1 MIDVQDR
8 SLGLVNKLKRW
19 GQNNMK
25 IPTPTA
31 TREELLAL
39 HGNKE
44 EEETKKTED
53 PRRSRILLLG
63 KITED
68 G

>member
-8 SLGLVNKLKRW
+8 SFGLVNKLKRW

-25 IPTPTA
+25 IPTPT
-31 TREELLAL
+31 TSGEELLAL
-39 HGNKE
+39 HGNKGK
-44 EEETKKTED
+44 EETKKTED
-53 PRRSRILLLG
+53 PRRSHILLLG

>member
-1 MIDVQDR
+1 
-8 SLGLVNKLKRW
+8 
-19 GQNNMK
+19 MK
-25 IPTPTA
+25 IPTPPA
-31 TREELLAL
+31 TGEELLAL
-39 HGNKE
+39 RGNKG

-53 PRRSRILLLG
+53 PRRSHILLLG

>member
-1 MIDVQDR
+1 MIDVQDK
-8 SLGLVNKLKRW
+8 SFGLVNKLKRR
-19 GQNNMK
+19 GQNNRK
-25 IPTPTA
+25 IPTPPA
-31 TREELLAL
+31 TGEELLTL
-39 HGNKE
+39 HGNKG

-53 PRRSRILLLG
+53 PQRSHILLLG